1 MDTKLKKGSK
11 GFYVFM
17 GIICGLGFIAFLTGI
32 MGWEIV
38 INAKGHLFSYDPFGL
53 MFWNSYSG
61 NLIWTRGEL
70 ITFGLFVL
78 VGGILAIASLIYLIK
93 KARTYEEDGV
103 LQIKGVDRWYTEVQ
117 LALVALIVVF
127 AGNVFLQSTYY
138 LLRFVNQGFRLGP
151 GGGVRNF
158 TYSILNGQIW
168 QGALGII
175 VGLAGAYL
183 GLVLILSLVKKIK
196 HRTFFKQSCIVIFV
210 SYLYRIFFESGS
222 TMRKVVL
229 GALVIVLLSATV
241 VLAPVVLIVILVFA
255 PRFVEKVDAIKKGLD
270 EVGSGN
276 LSYKIPLDESKN
288 GELEEIARGINQIS
302 EGSHMAVQNEI
313 KNQRMKTELISN
325 VSHDLKTP
333 LTSLVTY
340 IDLLKTEGLTSKNAP
355 EYLDVLAN
363 KTNRLC
369 VLTDN
374 LFEAAK
380 AASGS
385 MPVKLE
391 KVELVS
397 LVNQSLGEM
406 NQGIQD
412 SELEFILSNKE
423 ESYFVW
429 ADGSLMSRV
438 MENILGNA
446 LKYAM
451 PNTRVYLDIKE
462 GNGKEGHNSD
472 IIQLEMKNVSKES
485 LNMDPS
491 ELMERFTQGDE
502 SRNAEGSGL
511 GLSITKDLMKIQNG
525 WFEIKIDGDLF
536 KCIVV
541 LKKYKEEA

>member
-17 GIICGLGFIAFLTGI
+17 CIICGLGFIAFLTGI
-32 MGWEIV
+32 MGWDIV
-38 INAKGHLFSYDPFGL
+38 IDAKGHLFSYDPFGL

-61 NLIWTRGEL
+61 NLGWARGEL
-70 ITFGLFVL
+70 IVFSLFVV

-93 KARTYEEDGV
+93 KARNYEEDGV
-103 LQIKGVDRWYTEVQ
+103 LQVKGIDRWYTEIQ
-117 LALVALIVVF
+117 LLLLGFIFVL
-127 AGNVFLQSTYY
+127 AGKIFLGSTFY
-138 LLRFVNQGFRLGP
+138 LLRFLNQGFRIGP
-151 GGGVRNF
+151 GNGVRNF
-158 TYSILNGQIW
+158 TYSILNGQVW

-196 HRTFFKQSCIVIFV
+196 NRTFFKQSCIVIFFT
-210 SYLYRIFFESGS
+210 YLYRVLFQSGS

-229 GALVIVLLSATV
+229 GAIVIVLLSATIF
-241 VLAPVVLIVILVFA
+241 LAPVVLIVILVFA
-255 PRFVEKVDAIKKGLD
+255 PRFVKKVDLIKEGLD
-270 EVGSGN
+270 EVRSGN
-276 LSYKIPLDESKN
+276 LAYKIPVDASKN

-340 IDLLKTEGLTSKNAP
+340 IDLLKTEGLTSENAP
-355 EYLDVLAN
+355 EYLDVLEN

-391 KVELVS
+391 KVEMVS

-406 NQGIQD
+406 SQQIQESD
-412 SELEFILSNKE
+412 LEFILNNKE
-423 ESYFVW
+423 ENYFVW
-429 ADGSLMSRV
+429 ADGSLMCRV
-438 MENILGNA
+438 MENIIGNA
-446 LKYAM
+446 LKYAL

-462 GNGKEGHNSD
+462 GNGKDGQNSD
-472 IIQLEMKNVSKES
+472 IIQLEIKNVSKVS

-502 SRNAEGSGL
+502 SRNSEGSGL

-541 LKKYKEEA
+541 LKKYKEEV

>member
-1 MDTKLKKGSK
+1 MDTKLKKGNK

-17 GIICGLGFIAFLTGI
+17 CIICGLGFIAFLTGV
-32 MGWEIV
+32 MGWDVV
-38 INAKGHLFSYDPFGL
+38 ISEKGHLFSYDPFGL
-53 MFWNSYSG
+53 MFWNSYPG
-61 NLIWTRGEL
+61 NLSWARGEL
-70 ITFGLFVL
+70 IAFALFVA
-78 VGGILAIASLIYLIK
+78 VGGIVALASLIYLIK
-93 KARTYEEDGV
+93 KASNIEEGGV
-103 LQIKGVDRWYTEVQ
+103 VQIKGIDRWYTEVQ
-117 LALVALIVVF
+117 LALVGLIAVL
-127 AGNVFLQSTYY
+127 AGNIFLQSTFYF
-138 LLRFVNQGFRLGP
+138 LRFLNQGFRSGLNHGM
-151 GGGVRNF
+151 RNF
-158 TYSILNGQIW
+158 TYSILNSQIW
-168 QGALGII
+168 LGALGIV

-183 GLVLILSLVKKIK
+183 GLVLILSLIKKIK
-196 HRTFFKQSCIVIFV
+196 HRTFFKQSCIVIFF
-210 SYLYRIFFESGS
+210 SYLYRVFFESGS

-229 GALVIVLLSATV
+229 GAVVIVLLSATV
-241 VLAPVVLIVILVFA
+241 FLAPVVLVVVLVFA
-255 PRFVEKVDAIKKGLD
+255 PRFVRKVDAIKEGLE
-270 EVGSGN
+270 EVRNGN
-276 LSYKIPLDESKN
+276 LAYKIPIDESKN

-340 IDLLKTEGLTSKNAP
+340 IDLLKTEGLDSENAP
-355 EYLDVLAN
+355 EYLDVLEN

-406 NQGIQD
+406 NQRIQD
-412 SELEFILSNKE
+412 SDLEFILNNKE
-423 ESYFVW
+423 ENYFVW
-429 ADGSLMSRV
+429 ADGSLMWRV

-462 GNGKEGHNSD
+462 GNGKDGQNSD

-502 SRNAEGSGL
+502 SRNSEGSGL

>member
-17 GIICGLGFIAFLTGI
+17 CIICGLGFIAFLTGI
-32 MGWEIV
+32 MGWDIV
-38 INAKGHLFSYDPFGL
+38 IGAKGHLFSYDPFGL

-61 NLIWTRGEL
+61 NLGWARGEL
-70 ITFGLFVL
+70 IVFSLFVV

-93 KARTYEEDGV
+93 KARNYEEDGV
-103 LQIKGVDRWYTEVQ
+103 LQVKGIDRWYTEIQ
-117 LALVALIVVF
+117 LLLLGFIFVL
-127 AGNVFLQSTYY
+127 AGKIFLGSTFY
-138 LLRFVNQGFRLGP
+138 LLRFLNQGFRIGP
-151 GGGVRNF
+151 GNGVRNF
-158 TYSILNGQIW
+158 TYSILNGQVW

-196 HRTFFKQSCIVIFV
+196 NRTFFKQSCIVIFFT
-210 SYLYRIFFESGS
+210 YLYRVLFQSGS

-229 GALVIVLLSATV
+229 GAIVIVLLSATIF
-241 VLAPVVLIVILVFA
+241 LAPVVLIVILVFA
-255 PRFVEKVDAIKKGLD
+255 PRFVKKVDSIKEGLD
-270 EVGSGN
+270 EVRSGN
-276 LSYKIPLDESKN
+276 LAYKIPVDASKN

-340 IDLLKTEGLTSKNAP
+340 IDLLKTEGLTSENAP
-355 EYLDVLAN
+355 EYLDVLEN

-391 KVELVS
+391 KVEMVS

-406 NQGIQD
+406 SQQIQESD
-412 SELEFILSNKE
+412 LEFILNNKE
-423 ESYFVW
+423 ENYFVW
-429 ADGSLMSRV
+429 ADGSLMCRV
-438 MENILGNA
+438 MENIIGNA
-446 LKYAM
+446 LKYAL

-462 GNGKEGHNSD
+462 GNGKDGQNSD
-472 IIQLEMKNVSKES
+472 IIQLEIKNVSKVS

-502 SRNAEGSGL
+502 SRNSEGSGL

-541 LKKYKEEA
+541 LKKYKEEV

>member
-1 MDTKLKKGSK
+1 
-11 GFYVFM
+11 
-17 GIICGLGFIAFLTGI
+17 
-32 MGWEIV
+32 
-38 INAKGHLFSYDPFGL
+38 
-53 MFWNSYSG
+53 
-61 NLIWTRGEL
+61 
-70 ITFGLFVL
+70 
-78 VGGILAIASLIYLIK
+78 
-93 KARTYEEDGV
+93 
-103 LQIKGVDRWYTEVQ
+103 
-117 LALVALIVVF
+117 
-127 AGNVFLQSTYY
+127 
-138 LLRFVNQGFRLGP
+138 
-151 GGGVRNF
+151 
-158 TYSILNGQIW
+158 
-168 QGALGII
+168 
-175 VGLAGAYL
+175 
-183 GLVLILSLVKKIK
+183 
-196 HRTFFKQSCIVIFV
+196 
-210 SYLYRIFFESGS
+210 
-222 TMRKVVL
+222 
-229 GALVIVLLSATV
+229 
-241 VLAPVVLIVILVFA
+241 
-255 PRFVEKVDAIKKGLD
+255 
-270 EVGSGN
+270 
-276 LSYKIPLDESKN
+276 
-288 GELEEIARGINQIS
+288 
-302 EGSHMAVQNEI
+302 MAVQNEI

-340 IDLLKTEGLTSKNAP
+340 IDLLKTEGLDSENAP
-355 EYLDVLAN
+355 EYLDVLEN

-406 NQGIQD
+406 NQRIQD
-412 SELEFILSNKE
+412 SDLEFILNNKE
-423 ESYFVW
+423 ENYFVW
-429 ADGSLMSRV
+429 ADGSLMWRV

-462 GNGKEGHNSD
+462 GNGKDGQNSD

-502 SRNAEGSGL
+502 SRNSEGSGL

>member
-17 GIICGLGFIAFLTGI
+17 CIICGLGFIAFLTGI
-32 MGWEIV
+32 MGWDIV
-38 INAKGHLFSYDPFGL
+38 LNVKGHLFSYDPFGL

-61 NLIWTRGEL
+61 NLGWARGEL
-70 ITFGLFVL
+70 MVFGVFV
-78 VGGILAIASLIYLIK
+78 VAGGVLAIASLIYLIK

-103 LQIKGVDRWYTEVQ
+103 LLVKGMDRWYTEIQ
-117 LALVALIVVF
+117 LLLLGFIFVL
-127 AGNVFLQSTYY
+127 AGKIFLGSTFY
-138 LLRFVNQGFRLGP
+138 LLRFLNQGFRIGP
-151 GGGVRNF
+151 GNGVRNF
-158 TYSILNGQIW
+158 TYSILNGQVW

-196 HRTFFKQSCIVIFV
+196 NRTFFKQSCIVIFFT
-210 SYLYRIFFESGS
+210 YLYRVLFQSGS

-229 GALVIVLLSATV
+229 GAIVIVLLSATIF
-241 VLAPVVLIVILVFA
+241 LAPVVLIVILVFA
-255 PRFVEKVDAIKKGLD
+255 PRFVKKVDLIKEGLD
-270 EVGSGN
+270 EVRSGN
-276 LSYKIPLDESKN
+276 LAYKIPVDASKN

-340 IDLLKTEGLTSKNAP
+340 IDLLKTEGLTSENAP
-355 EYLDVLAN
+355 EYLDVLEN

-391 KVELVS
+391 KVEMVS

-406 NQGIQD
+406 SQQIQESD
-412 SELEFILSNKE
+412 LEFILNNKE
-423 ESYFVW
+423 ENYFVW
-429 ADGSLMSRV
+429 ADGSLMCRV
-438 MENILGNA
+438 MENIIGNA
-446 LKYAM
+446 LKYAL

-462 GNGKEGHNSD
+462 GNGKDGQNSD
-472 IIQLEMKNVSKES
+472 IIQLEIKNVSKVS

-502 SRNAEGSGL
+502 SRNSEGSGL

-541 LKKYKEEA
+541 LKKYKEEV

>member
-1 MDTKLKKGSK
+1 MDTKLKKGNK
-11 GFYVFM
+11 GFYIFM

-32 MGWEIV
+32 MGWDIV

-70 ITFGLFVL
+70 ITFGLFVV

-93 KARTYEEDGV
+93 KARSHEENGV
-103 LQIKGVDRWYTEVQ
+103 LQVKGVDRWYTEVQ
-117 LALVALIVVF
+117 LVVVGLVF
-127 AGNVFLQSTYY
+127 AFAGKIFLGSTFY
-138 LLRFVNQGFRLGP
+138 LLRFINNGFRLGP
-151 GGGVRNF
+151 GEGMRNF

-168 QGALGII
+168 QGILGIL
-175 VGLAGAYL
+175 VGLAGAYI

-196 HRTFFKQSCIVIFV
+196 NGTFFKQSCIVIFFN
-210 SYLYRIFFESGS
+210 YLYRVLFQSGS

-229 GALVIVLLSATV
+229 GAVVIVLLSATV

-255 PRFVEKVDAIKKGLD
+255 PRFVRKVDAIKEGLD

-276 LSYKIPLDESKN
+276 LAYKIPLDESKN

-355 EYLDVLAN
+355 EYLDVLEN

-380 AASGS
+380 AASGA

-406 NQGIQD
+406 NQRIQD
-412 SELEFILSNKE
+412 SELEFILNNKE
-423 ESYFVW
+423 ENYFVW
-429 ADGSLMSRV
+429 ADGSLMWRV

-446 LKYAM
+446 LKYAL

-462 GNGKEGHNSD
+462 GNGKDGQNSD

-502 SRNAEGSGL
+502 SRNSEGSGL

-541 LKKYKEEA
+541 LNKYKEEA

>member
-1 MDTKLKKGSK
+1 
-11 GFYVFM
+11 
-17 GIICGLGFIAFLTGI
+17 
-32 MGWEIV
+32 
-38 INAKGHLFSYDPFGL
+38 
-53 MFWNSYSG
+53 
-61 NLIWTRGEL
+61 
-70 ITFGLFVL
+70 
-78 VGGILAIASLIYLIK
+78 
-93 KARTYEEDGV
+93 
-103 LQIKGVDRWYTEVQ
+103 
-117 LALVALIVVF
+117 
-127 AGNVFLQSTYY
+127 
-138 LLRFVNQGFRLGP
+138 
-151 GGGVRNF
+151 
-158 TYSILNGQIW
+158 
-168 QGALGII
+168 
-175 VGLAGAYL
+175 VGLAGSYI

-196 HRTFFKQSCIVIFV
+196 NGTFFKQSCIVIFFN
-210 SYLYRIFFESGS
+210 YLYRVLFQSGS

-229 GALVIVLLSATV
+229 GAVVIVLLSATV

-255 PRFVEKVDAIKKGLD
+255 PRFVNKVDAIKEGLD

-276 LSYKIPLDESKN
+276 LAYKIPLDESKN

-355 EYLDVLAN
+355 EYLDVLEN

-380 AASGS
+380 AASGA

-406 NQGIQD
+406 NQRIQD
-412 SELEFILSNKE
+412 SELEFILNNKE
-423 ESYFVW
+423 ENYFVW
-429 ADGSLMSRV
+429 ADGSLMWRV

-446 LKYAM
+446 LKYAL

-462 GNGKEGHNSD
+462 GNGKDGQNSD

-502 SRNAEGSGL
+502 SRNSEGSGL

-541 LKKYKEEA
+541 LNKYKEEA

>member
-1 MDTKLKKGSK
+1 
-11 GFYVFM
+11 
-17 GIICGLGFIAFLTGI
+17 
-32 MGWEIV
+32 
-38 INAKGHLFSYDPFGL
+38 
-53 MFWNSYSG
+53 
-61 NLIWTRGEL
+61 
-70 ITFGLFVL
+70 
-78 VGGILAIASLIYLIK
+78 
-93 KARTYEEDGV
+93 
-103 LQIKGVDRWYTEVQ
+103 
-117 LALVALIVVF
+117 
-127 AGNVFLQSTYY
+127 
-138 LLRFVNQGFRLGP
+138 
-151 GGGVRNF
+151 
-158 TYSILNGQIW
+158 
-168 QGALGII
+168 
-175 VGLAGAYL
+175 
-183 GLVLILSLVKKIK
+183 
-196 HRTFFKQSCIVIFV
+196 
-210 SYLYRIFFESGS
+210 
-222 TMRKVVL
+222 MRKVVL
-229 GALVIVLLSATV
+229 GAVIIVLLSATV
-241 VLAPVVLIVILVFA
+241 FLAPVVLAVILVFA
-255 PRFVEKVDAIKKGLD
+255 PRFVRKVDAIKEGLD
-270 EVGSGN
+270 EVASGN
-276 LSYKIPLDESKN
+276 LAYKIPVDESKN

-302 EGSHMAVQNEI
+302 QGSHMAVQNEI

-340 IDLLKTEGLTSKNAP
+340 IDLLKTEGLTGKNAP
-355 EYLDVLAN
+355 EYLDVLES

-406 NQGIQD
+406 NQRIQD
-412 SELEFILSNKE
+412 SDLEFILNNKE
-423 ESYFVW
+423 ENYFVW
-429 ADGSLMSRV
+429 ADGSLMWRV

-451 PNTRVYLDIKE
+451 SNTRVYLDIKE
-462 GNGKEGHNSD
+462 GNGKDGQDSD

-502 SRNAEGSGL
+502 SRNSEGSGL
-511 GLSITKDLMKIQNG
+511 GLSITKDLMKLQNG

-541 LKKYKEEA
+541 LNKYNEEA